1 MDIGWMDLCLRVASV
16 KRSREFYEGLGFH
29 KVEGKDDEGWAVMTN
44 GDARIG
50 LYEAQHMGK
59 DAFSLNFRGSDVMAV
74 AEELKAKG
82 YEFYDGPTQTEQG
95 SSAWMKD
102 PDGYTLFFDTMV
114 GETKKE

>member
-1 MDIGWMDLCLRVASV
+1 MDIGWLDVCLRVEDV
-16 KRSREFYEGLGFH
+16 KGSRAFYEGLGFRR
-29 KVEGKDDEGWAVMTN
+29 VEGKDEEGWAVMTN

-50 LYEAQHMGK
+50 LYERQHMGD

-74 AEELKAKG
+74 AEELKGKG
-82 YEFYDGPTQTEQG
+82 YEFYDGPKQSDQG
-95 SSAWMKD
+95 CSAWMKD